1 MFGYIVVNKPELKIK
16 DYDIYQSF
24 YCGLCRTLHK
34 QFGRRGQITLNYDLT
49 FLAILLS
56 GLYEPKEEIV
66 TERCI
71 VHPIQ
76 KHRKQINEYIQYAAD
91 MTIVLTYL
99 KCEDDWKDEHRLQAR
114 SMMQMLKK
122 LMQKLEKQYAEK
134 IQHIKEVLQKTELL
148 EKNQSQ
154 DLDQLAGLSGIM
166 MAEILTYRKDEWYDV
181 LYEMGDYLGRFI
193 YIMDAYDDI
202 EKDSKEQQFNP
213 FLNRKDDEN
222 FDAYVKMILEMMI
235 ARSADAFETL
245 PILRY
250 ADILRNIIYS
260 GVWAKYEMIRKKRTG
275 EEDGRSI

>member
-16 DYDIYQSF
+16 DYDLYQSF
-24 YCGLCRTLHK
+24 YCGLCRTLHER
-34 QFGRRGQITLNYDLT
+34 FGRRGQVTLNYDLT

-71 VHPIQ
+71 VHPFQ
-76 KHRKQINEYIQYAAD
+76 KHQKQINEYIQYAAD

-99 KCEDDWKDEHRLQAR
+99 KCEDDWKDERRMQAR
-114 SMMQMLKK
+114 SMMYTLKK
-122 LMQKLEKQYAEK
+122 PMHEIEKQYSEK
-134 IQHIKEVLQKTELL
+134 IQRIKEALQKTEIL
-148 EKNQSQ
+148 EKNQCQ
-154 DLDQLAGLSGIM
+154 DLDQLANLTGIM

-202 EKDSKEQQFNP
+202 EKDIKENQFNP
-213 FLNRKDDEN
+213 FSSRKDDEH
-222 FDAYVKMILEMMI
+222 FDERVKVILEMMI

-245 PILRY
+245 PILKY